1 MLTEKQVR
9 QYHDDGYLAVPD
21 VLSGDEG
28 AALQRVT
35 DEMVEAS
42 RSVGAHTEAY
52 DLEPSHSAQEPNP
65 SFHPP
70 RRSKAAIRVIIW
82 NSAALICAASE
93 AGATIVGET
102 FHRFQPVGVTG
113 ILAIAESHMGV
124 HTWPEYGFAAVD
136 IFTCG
141 EGFSPHKAAELL
153 IDRFECANPTLKE
166 VRRGFIERRVVSPVR
181 VPQ

>member
-1 MLTEKQVR
+1 MNALGTHLLLDLEDCSPVLLDDVEHVR
-9 QYHDDGYLAVPD
+9 Q
-21 VLSGDEG
+21 
-28 AALQRVT
+28 
-35 DEMVEAS
+35 
-42 RSVGAHTEAY
+42 
-52 DLEPSHSAQEPNP
+52 
-65 SFHPP
+65 
-70 RRSKAAIRVIIW
+70 
-82 NSAALICAASE
+82 ALICAASE

-166 VRRGFIERRVVSPVR
+166 VRRGFIERRIVSPVR